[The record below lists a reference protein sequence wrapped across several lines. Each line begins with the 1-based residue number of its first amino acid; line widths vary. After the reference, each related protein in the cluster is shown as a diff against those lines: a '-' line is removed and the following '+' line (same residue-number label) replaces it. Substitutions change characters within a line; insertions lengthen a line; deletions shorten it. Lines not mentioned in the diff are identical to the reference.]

1 MKTNGEPRQLE
12 GYRNIGKGS
21 ACVCG
26 HWFAVLACVIS
37 TGSCLCTVVLYLEVR
52 TLRGEAERQHVQ
64 SPAFKTSHEIKS
76 STENTT
82 LDLRTQLLNR
92 HVHSH
97 TYNNGHKGETSVTG
111 LASYREKRKT
121 GERNKQSCSCQ
132 KGAKGS
138 RGRNGK
144 KGKRG
149 KNGKRGKKGPKG
161 DKGETAVIGDINLPI
176 GIPSGNGGLQPI
188 NGHRHVHFISDY
200 DKDVP
205 WDEFKGR
212 GCRSLFDGEVCRN
225 RRFST
230 TEVPNIFRFLKDRE
244 PHSDVTSL
252 PVSQSDDGIYHIH
265 QTGTYLVYLHA
276 AMWSVNNTGTD
287 VFAVVLDRRSN
298 GRPST
303 VFNCQPLNNTW
314 TGNHY
319 DTLLQTCIS
328 ARTLYLRKNDVLSIY
343 LLSPDAEI
351 DLSTGETYF
360 GVLRLI

>member
-21 ACVCG
+21 AC
-26 HWFAVLACVIS
+26 
-37 TGSCLCTVVLYLEVR
+37 
-52 TLRGEAERQHVQ
+52 
-64 SPAFKTSHEIKS
+64 
-76 STENTT
+76 NTT

-265 QTGTYLVYLHA
+265 QTGTYLVYLHVEEILA
-276 AMWSVNNTGTD
+276 YKWAPHRSKYGVGD
-287 VFAVVLDRRSN
+287 LESCRRSWHTTTE
-298 GRPST
+298 RRVLEPST
-303 VFNCQPLNNTW
+303 VARLRRKLCMASGLQGLWMIHSSDDPYCSKGTPRGLYIDQEVYPSDRTW
-314 TGNHY
+314 SSRDYHTKY
-319 DTLLQTCIS
+319 EVTDS
-328 ARTLYLRKNDVLSIY
+328 LSIKGTAARLQHY
-343 LLSPDAEI
+343 ER
-351 DLSTGETYF
+351 ETP
-360 GVLRLI
+360 VC